1 MPQYVSYAK
10 IKDYDKVCFV
20 PDEKEKNE
28 KGQPLYNLNPV
39 TNLLRMAT
47 MSIGMHSI
55 TKENYKE
62 FYFRLMFQQKL
73 SQYDLDKIN
82 IEDVKNHIG
91 LNVQQ
96 SRSWMKEETRKK
108 FVFRMY
114 KSFIERLENEQE

>member
-1 MPQYVSYAK
+1 MPQYVNFEN
-10 IKDYDKVCFV
+10 INNWEKVCYI
-20 PDEKEKNE
+20 N
-28 KGQPLYNLNPV
+28 NRISPV

-73 SQYDLDKIN
+73 SEYDLDKIN
-82 IEDVKNHIG
+82 IEDVKSHIG

>member
-91 LNVQQ
+91 LEVQQ

>member
-73 SQYDLDKIN
+73 SEYNLDKIN